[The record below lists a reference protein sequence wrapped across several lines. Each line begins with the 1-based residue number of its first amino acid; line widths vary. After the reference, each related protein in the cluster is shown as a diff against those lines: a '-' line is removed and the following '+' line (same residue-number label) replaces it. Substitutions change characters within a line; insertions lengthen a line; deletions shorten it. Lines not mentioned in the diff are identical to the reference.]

1 MDEAKLLK
9 AARRFDQEALK
20 ILFDSYSP
28 AIYKYAMRLSRDA
41 IEADNIV
48 GDVFALL
55 LEQFSNGK
63 GPNTNLRSYL
73 YQITYHVVV
82 DQARDRRHISP
93 LEVADF
99 RGEQAS
105 PVMLQAED
113 DDELETVINAMSSD
127 LTPDQRHVLI
137 LRFVED
143 FSVRETAEII
153 KKSVSNT
160 KVIQNRALTKLREI
174 LSQKVDVN

>member
-1 MDEAKLLK
+1 
-9 AARRFDQEALK
+9 
-20 ILFDSYSP
+20 
-28 AIYKYAMRLSRDA
+28 
-41 IEADNIV
+41 
-48 GDVFALL
+48 
-55 LEQFSNGK
+55 
-63 GPNTNLRSYL
+63 
-73 YQITYHVVV
+73 
-82 DQARDRRHISP
+82 
-93 LEVADF
+93 
-99 RGEQAS
+99 
-105 PVMLQAED
+105 MLQAED